1 MITKKQLRD
10 WLDNSERT
18 KVLEQME
25 SYIDE
30 EIKYN
35 VLKGKTTFEIHTVIG
50 NYFWGINKTSFYF
63 LWYSKKLSEENLK
76 IVRSKIIEMYQE
88 NYFDVTLKE
97 TETINGK
104 KYDILKFTDIENAL
118 NN

>member
-10 WLDNSERT
+10 WLDDSERT

-25 SYIDE
+25 SYIDKT
-30 EIKYN
+30 IKEN
-35 VLKGKTTFEIHTVIG
+35 VLNGRTTFEVHTVNG
-50 NYFWGINKTSFYF
+50 NSFWGINKTSFYL

-88 NYFDVTLKE
+88 NYFDVTIRK

-104 KYDILKFTDIENAL
+104 NYDILKFTNVENVL
-118 NN
+118 EQ

>member
-10 WLDNSERT
+10 WLDDSERT
-18 KVLEQME
+18 KVLNEME
-25 SYIDE
+25 RYIDE

-35 VLKGKTTFEIHTVIG
+35 VLNGRTTFEIHTVIG
-50 NYFWGINKTSFYF
+50 NSFWGISKTSFYF
-63 LWYSKKLSEENLK
+63 LWYKKKLSEENLK

-88 NYFDVTLKE
+88 NYFDITIRK

-104 KYDILKFTDIENAL
+104 NYDILKFTNVENVFEQ
-118 NN
+118 